1 MKKAL
6 PILASTL
13 CIALMAGTSVA
24 ADTTKMYDPM
34 AEKEKIVV
42 PVELLSKDGNTQIGQ
57 VVIVESQYGLVF
69 YPQLSKLAAGMH
81 GFHIH
86 EHPDCGLTPD
96 GLGMKAGGHWNPTKA
111 PNHSFPWD
119 DNGHKGDLPSLY
131 VNADGVAN
139 SPVLAPK
146 LKKLDEVRQ
155 RSLMIHVGGDNYHD
169 HPAKLGGGGA
179 RMACGII
186 K

>member
-1 MKKAL
+1 MNKVISA
-6 PILASTL
+6 
-13 CIALMAGTSVA
+13 IATACCATMLTGAVIA
-24 ADTTKMYDPM
+24 ADATKVYDPM
-34 AEKEKIVV
+34 SEKDKIVV
-42 PVELLSKDGNTQIGQ
+42 PVELLSKDGNTKIGQ
-57 VVIVESQYGLVF
+57 VVIVQSQHGLVF
-69 YPQLSKLAAGMH
+69 YPQLEKLAAGMH

-86 EHPDCGLTPD
+86 ENPDCGLTAD

-119 DNGHKGDLPSLY
+119 DNGHKGDLPSLF
-131 VNADGVAN
+131 VDAHGQAN

-146 LKKLDEVRQ
+146 LKTLDEIRD

>member
-13 CIALMAGTSVA
+13 CIALMAGTSFA

-169 HPAKLGGGGA
+169 QPAKLGGGGA

>member
-1 MKKAL
+1 MKKRFPVLAAVISCAL
-6 PILASTL
+6 LSAS
-13 CIALMAGTSVA
+13 AFA
-24 ADTTKMYDPM
+24 ADQTKLYDPM
-34 AEKEKIVV
+34 NEQKKIVV
-42 PVELLSKDGNTQIGQ
+42 PVELLAKEGNTQIGQ
-57 VVIVESQYGLVF
+57 VVVVESAYGLVF
-69 YPQLSKLAAGMH
+69 YPQLSKLASGMH

-86 EHPDCGLTPD
+86 EKPDCGLTED
-96 GLGMKAGGHWNPTKA
+96 GLGMKAGGHWNPEGAK
-111 PNHSFPWD
+111 NHSFPWD
-119 DNGHKGDLPSLY
+119 DKGHKGDLPSLY
-131 VNADGVAN
+131 VNADGQAS

-146 LKKLDEVRQ
+146 LKTLDEIRN